1 MIVRMRKLLLFGKK
15 GLLPSLLNFLQDEG
29 YFQVESIEENYLSQ
43 YSDTS
48 EPQELVFLENQLAKV
63 NSLISALGKFVPTP
77 SPGSPLPLEELENK
91 IFELKNKIT
100 ASEEELAFL
109 NSYKKAIDSLLPLL
123 KTVEESQRFSALG
136 LVSSPRNQREL
147 FKLREDLNSVTGGNF
162 QFQTKLVDEALLV
175 AVVVYLRQDEQKV
188 KAAVSLS
195 GISELVL
202 PSFVQGLPAREALM
216 RIQKRLSELPS
227 EIKKLKEQLNQIAQE
242 QGYFL
247 LKRKHELQD
256 EIERK
261 KAQFL
266 AKSSNFLFLLAGWAP
281 EDRVPQLEKKIGVKF
296 GDQIILE
303 KLELSEEDIH
313 RAPVLLKNNRIFRPF
328 QLLLGIFRPPRYDR
342 IDPTP
347 LVAIFYPLFFGLII
361 GDIGYGIVLL
371 ALFLLAFFRSKKE
384 TFRSVALIGTLC
396 SAWTIIFGVLFGEF
410 FGTLGESF
418 GIHPILLDRMHDL
431 TPFLIIALSLGV
443 LQIFLGFFIEVYL
456 SFKNHETKE
465 GLEAL
470 FMVFWVSGALILLFS
485 IVGLLPGSVKQIS
498 TYLGLALLLGGWVG
512 IIVVRGPVMGV
523 IEPLSVTGNILSYAR
538 LFGVGISAVYLA
550 FAANTIGGLF
560 SNIFIAVIITFIAHV
575 IFFTLGIISPI
586 VQSARLHFVEFF
598 SKFKYHEHPGRVYK
612 PLIKSERK
620 GEQA

>member
-1 MIVRMRKLLLFGKK
+1 MRKLLLFGKK

-29 YFQVESIEENYLSQ
+29 YFQVESIEENHLSQ

-77 SPGSPLPLEELENK
+77 SPGSPLPLEELEDK

-202 PSFVQGLPAREALM
+202 PSFVQGLSAREALM

-227 EIKKLKEQLNQIAQE
+227 EIKKLKEQLDQIAQE

-281 EDRVPQLEKKIGVKF
+281 VGRVPQLEKKIGEKF

-470 FMVFWVSGALILLFS
+470 FMVFWVSGALILLFA

-512 IIVVRGPVMGV
+512 IIVVRGPIMGV

>member
-29 YFQVESIEENYLSQ
+29 YFQVESIEENHLSQ

-48 EPQELVFLENQLAKV
+48 EPQELAFLENQLTKV
-63 NSLISALGKFVPTP
+63 NSLISALGKFLPTP
-77 SPGSPLPLEELENK
+77 SSGSPLPLEELEDK

-202 PSFVQGLPAREALM
+202 PSFVQGLSAREALM

-281 EDRVPQLEKKIGVKF
+281 EDRVPQLEKKIGEKF

-470 FMVFWVSGALILLFS
+470 FMVFWVSGALILLFA

>member
-29 YFQVESIEENYLSQ
+29 YFQVESIEENHLSQ

-77 SPGSPLPLEELENK
+77 SPGSPLPLEELEDK

-147 FKLREDLNSVTGGNF
+147 FKLRGDLNSVTGGNF

-202 PSFVQGLPAREALM
+202 PSFVQGLSAREALM
-216 RIQKRLSELPS
+216 RIQKRLLELPP

-281 EDRVPQLEKKIGVKF
+281 VGRVPQLEKKIVEKF

-313 RAPVLLKNNRIFRPF
+313 KAPVLLKNNRIFRPF

-470 FMVFWVSGALILLFS
+470 FMVFWVSGALVLLFA

-498 TYLGLALLLGGWVG
+498 TYLGLAFLLGGWVG

>member
-1 MIVRMRKLLLFGKK
+1 MRKLLLFGKK

-29 YFQVESIEENYLSQ
+29 YFQVESIEENHLSQ

-48 EPQELVFLENQLAKV
+48 EPQELAFLENQLTKV
-63 NSLISALGKFVPTP
+63 NSLISALGKFLPTP
-77 SPGSPLPLEELENK
+77 SSGSPLPLEELEDK

-202 PSFVQGLPAREALM
+202 PSFVQGLSAREALM

-281 EDRVPQLEKKIGVKF
+281 EDRVPQLEKKIGEKF

-470 FMVFWVSGALILLFS
+470 FMVFWVSGALILLFA